1 MSRRLPVLVG
11 KAASL
16 PITLFGLILTTFL
29 IGRVIPVDPVIAI
42 AGDHAPEAVVAHVR
56 QELGLDRPLLVQ
68 FAIYCRHLLAGD
80 LGTSVMTSRPV
91 TQDLA
96 HFFPATVELATAA
109 IVIAGLVGIPV
120 GVVAAAHRGS
130 RFDHTVRIIATAS
143 QSMPIFVLGLGSLLI
158 FYVELGV
165 APGPGQIDVIYD
177 GMVEGPT
184 GMLVLDAALQGEL
197 DVFWD
202 AAAHLAQPALLLGG
216 FSFAAIAR
224 MTRSYMLDALAGEY
238 IVTAR
243 AKGLSRMRILWC
255 HAFGNIRVPLVTL
268 LALSYASLLEGA
280 VVTETVFGWPGLGHY
295 LTVSLLNADMNA
307 VLGATLMVGAI
318 YLGLNKCADVAA
330 RLLDPRTR

>member
-1 MSRRLPVLVG
+1 MNRHLAVLVG
-11 KAASL
+11 NVASL
-16 PITLFGLILTTFL
+16 PITLFGLVLTTFL
-29 IGRVIPVDPVIAI
+29 IGRVIPIDPVIAI
-42 AGDHAPEAVVAHVR
+42 AGDHAPEAVIAHVR

-80 LGTSVMTSRPV
+80 LGTSVMTSHPV
-91 TQDLA
+91 ARDLA
-96 HFFPATVELATAA
+96 HFFPATFELATVA
-109 IVIAGLVGIPV
+109 ILIAGLVGIPM
-120 GVVAAAHRGS
+120 GVVAAARQGS
-130 RFDHTVRIIATAS
+130 WFDHAVRIIATAS

-184 GMLVLDAALQGEL
+184 GMLVLDAALRGEW

-202 AAAHLAQPALLLGG
+202 AAAHLAQPALLLAA
-216 FSFAAIAR
+216 FSLAAIAR

-243 AKGLSRMRILWC
+243 AKGLSPMRILWR
-255 HAFGNIRVPLVTL
+255 HAFGNIKVPLVTL
-268 LALSYASLLEGA
+268 LALSYAGLLEGA
-280 VVTETVFGWPGLGHY
+280 VVTETVFGWPGLGNY

-307 VLGATLMVGAI
+307 VLGATLMVGTI
-318 YLGLNKCADVAA
+318 YLALNRCADIAV

>member
-1 MSRRLPVLVG
+1 VKRHLSVLVG
-11 KAASL
+11 NTASL
-16 PITLFGLILTTFL
+16 PITLFGLVLTTFL
-29 IGRVIPVDPVIAI
+29 IGRAIPIDPVIAI

-80 LGTSVMTSRPV
+80 LGTSVMTSHSV

-96 HFFPATVELATAA
+96 HFFPATFELATVA
-109 IVIAGLVGIPV
+109 ILIAGLVGIPM
-120 GVVAAAHRGS
+120 GVIAAAHRGS
-130 RFDHTVRIIATAS
+130 RFDHAVRIIATAS

-158 FYVELGV
+158 FYVKLGI

-184 GMLVLDAALQGEL
+184 GMLVLDAALQGEW

-202 AAAHLAQPALLLGG
+202 AAAHLAQPALLLTC
-216 FSFAAIAR
+216 FALAAIAR

-243 AKGLSRMRILWC
+243 AKGLSRMRILWS

-280 VVTETVFGWPGLGHY
+280 VVTETVFGWPGLGNY
-295 LTVSLLNADMNA
+295 LTISLLNADMNA
-307 VLGATLMVGAI
+307 VLGATLMVGTIFLAF
-318 YLGLNKCADVAA
+318 NKCADLAA
-330 RLLDPRTR
+330 QLLDPRTR